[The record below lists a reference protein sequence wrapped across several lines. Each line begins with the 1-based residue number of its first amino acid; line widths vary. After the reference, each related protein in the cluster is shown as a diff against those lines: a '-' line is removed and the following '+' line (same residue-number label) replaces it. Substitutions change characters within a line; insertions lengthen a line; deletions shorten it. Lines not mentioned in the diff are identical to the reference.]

1 MFGGH
6 GVMKVRDMRLR
17 RHGVVA
23 IAVLGLMATAVV
35 PAAAERGGGGGG
47 GGLPGLAKAGAFALD
62 VDVSVLNALPLGVGP
77 LARLRL
83 SGDAGPRYENVLK
96 AEVPPL
102 IEALV
107 LATGA
112 QTKITH
118 GVYSKASARVAT
130 VKLKLLGEL
139 LIKLVKS
146 ECEISSDSVNVAS
159 DIVFADGSVLNGLVS
174 ADMVGLAAR
183 PNSRISVPLVGDLI
197 LNEQKV
203 EKVASAHGNLVTVTV
218 NALHLV
224 LHGILGKGDVTVAQS
239 VCRAGGKNVGKDLKV
254 VSVTNGNDTSNQ
266 IHEGDGDGHGDGGGL
281 LGGVLGGDDNGLL
294 GVNHLLGGG
303 LLNGGV
309 L

>member
-1 MFGGH
+1 
-6 GVMKVRDMRLR
+6 MKVRDMRLR

-35 PAAAERGGGGGG
+35 PASAERGGGGGG
-47 GGLPGLAKAGAFALD
+47 GGGLGGMAKAGAFALD
-62 VDVSVLNALPLGVGP
+62 VDVSVLNALPLDVGP
-77 LARLRL
+77 VARLRL

-112 QTKITH
+112 QTKVTH

-139 LIKLVKS
+139 LVKLVKS
-146 ECEISSDSVNVAS
+146 ECEVSNDTVNVAS
-159 DIVFADGSVLNGLVS
+159 DLVFADGSVLNGLVA
-174 ADMVGLAAR
+174 ADQAALAAR

-197 LNEQKV
+197 LNEQKI
-203 EKVASAHGNLVTVTV
+203 EKTASAHGNQVTVTV

-224 LHGILGKGDVTVAQS
+224 LDGILGKGDVTVAQS
-239 VCRAGGKNVGKDLKV
+239 VCRAGGKNVGKNLKL

-266 IHEGDGDGHGDGGGL
+266 VHEGDGDNNGDGGGL
-281 LGGVLGGDDNGLL
+281 LGGVLGGDDGGLL

-303 LLNGGV
+303 LL
-309 L
+309 

>member
-1 MFGGH
+1 
-6 GVMKVRDMRLR
+6 MKLRDMRLR

-23 IAVLGLMATAVV
+23 IAVLGLMASAVV
-35 PAAAERGGGGGG
+35 PASAERGGGGGLAG
-47 GGLPGLAKAGAFALD
+47 TAKAAAFALD
-62 VDVSVLNALPLGVGP
+62 VDVAVLNALPLDVGP

-96 AEVPPL
+96 ADVPPL
-102 IEALV
+102 VEALV

-112 QTKITH
+112 QTKVTK

-146 ECEISSDSVNVAS
+146 ECEVSSDSVNVES
-159 DIVFADGSVLNGLVS
+159 NLVFADGSVLNGLVA
-174 ADMVGLAAR
+174 ADMLGLAAR
-183 PNSRISVPLVGDLI
+183 PNSRLSVPLVGELI
-197 LNEQKV
+197 LNEQKI
-203 EKVASAHGNLVTVTV
+203 EKTASAHGNQVTVTV

-224 LHGILGKGDVTVAQS
+224 LDGILGKGDITVAQS
-239 VCRAGGKNVGKDLKV
+239 VCRAAGKGVGKDLKV
-254 VSVTNGNDTSNQ
+254 VSITNGNDTSSQ
-266 IHEGDGDGHGDGGGL
+266 VGDDHSGDGGGGL
-281 LGGVLGGDDNGLL
+281 LDGVLGDGGLL

-303 LLNGGV
+303 LLNGA

>member
-1 MFGGH
+1 
-6 GVMKVRDMRLR
+6 MKVRDMRLR
-17 RHGVVA
+17 RHGLVA

-35 PAAAERGGGGGG
+35 PASAERGGGGLGG
-47 GGLPGLAKAGAFALD
+47 VAKAGAFALD
-62 VDVSVLNALPLGVGP
+62 VDVDVLGALPLDVGP

-83 SGDAGPRYENVLK
+83 SGDAGPRYANVLK
-96 AEVPPL
+96 AQVPPL

-112 QTKITH
+112 QTKVTKEI
-118 GVYSKASARVAT
+118 YAKASARVAT

-146 ECEISSDSVNVAS
+146 ECEVSSDTVKVAS
-159 DIVFADGSVLNGLVS
+159 DIVFADGSVLNGLVA

-203 EKVASAHGNLVTVTV
+203 EKNSSPKGSQVTVTV
-218 NALHLV
+218 NALHLA
-224 LHGILGKGDVTVAQS
+224 LDGILGKGDVVVSQS
-239 VCRAGGKNVGKDLKV
+239 VCRASGKGIGKDLKV
-254 VSVTNGNDTSNQ
+254 VSTTNGNDTSDQ
-266 IHEGDGDGHGDGGGL
+266 VDDDDADGNGVPGL
-281 LGGVLGGDDNGLL
+281 LNGILGDNSIIGSS
-294 GVNHLLGGG
+294 NLLGGG
-303 LLNGGV
+303 LLNGA

>member
-1 MFGGH
+1 
-6 GVMKVRDMRLR
+6 MKVRDMRLR

-35 PAAAERGGGGGG
+35 PASAERGGGGLGG
-47 GGLPGLAKAGAFALD
+47 AAKAGAFALD
-62 VDVSVLNALPLGVGP
+62 VDVDVLGALPLDVGP

-83 SGDAGPRYENVLK
+83 SGDAGPRYANVLK
-96 AEVPPL
+96 AQVPPL

-112 QTKITH
+112 QTKVTK

-139 LIKLVKS
+139 LIKLLKS
-146 ECEISSDSVNVAS
+146 GCEVSSDGVNVES
-159 DIVFADGSVLNGLVS
+159 DIVFADGSVLNGLVG
-174 ADMVGLAAR
+174 ADMLALAAR
-183 PNSRISVPLVGDLI
+183 PNSRLSVPLVGDLI
-197 LNEQKV
+197 LNEQKI
-203 EKVASAHGNLVTVTV
+203 EKTSGAHGNQVTVTV

-224 LHGILGKGDVTVAQS
+224 LDGILGKGDVTVAQS
-239 VCRAGGKNVGKDLKV
+239 MCRASGKNVGKDLKI
-254 VSVTNGNDTSNQ
+254 VSTTNGNDTSNQ
-266 IHEGDGDGHGDGGGL
+266 VGAGDDDHDGDGLLDGL
-281 LGGVLGGDDNGLL
+281 LGDGSLL

-303 LLNGGV
+303 LLNGA

>member
-1 MFGGH
+1 MT
-6 GVMKVRDMRLR
+6 VMKVRDMRLR

-35 PAAAERGGGGGG
+35 PASAERGGGGLGG
-47 GGLPGLAKAGAFALD
+47 AAKAGAFALD
-62 VDVSVLNALPLGVGP
+62 VDVDVLGALPLDVGP

-112 QTKITH
+112 QTKVTKEI
-118 GVYSKASARVAT
+118 YSKASARVAT
-130 VKLKLLGEL
+130 VKLHLLGEL

-146 ECEISSDSVNVAS
+146 ECEVSADAVKVGS
-159 DIVFADGSVLNGLVS
+159 DIVFADGSILNGLVG
-174 ADMVGLAAR
+174 ADLLGLTAR
-183 PNSRISVPLVGDLI
+183 PNSRLTVPLIGELI
-197 LNEQKV
+197 LNEQKI
-203 EKVASAHGNLVTVTV
+203 EKHSSSKGSEVTVTV

-224 LHGILGKGDVTVAQS
+224 LDGILGKGDVTVSQS
-239 VCRAGGKNVGKDLKV
+239 VCKASGKGIGKDLKV
-254 VSVTNGNDTSNQ
+254 VSTTNGNDTSDQ
-266 IHEGDGDGHGDGGGL
+266 VDDDDHDDGGGL
-281 LGGVLGGDDNGLL
+281 LDGVIDNVGIL
-294 GVNHLLGGG
+294 NANNLLGGG
-303 LLNGGV
+303 LLNGG

>member
-1 MFGGH
+1 MFGGY

-17 RHGVVA
+17 RHGLVA

-35 PAAAERGGGGGG
+35 PASAERGGGGLGG
-47 GGLPGLAKAGAFALD
+47 AAKAGAFALD
-62 VDVSVLNALPLGVGP
+62 VDVDVLGALPLDVGP

-83 SGDAGPRYENVLK
+83 SGDAGPRYANVLK

-112 QTKITH
+112 QTKVTKEI
-118 GVYSKASARVAT
+118 YSKASARVAT

-146 ECEISSDSVNVAS
+146 ECEVSSDTVKVAS
-159 DIVFADGSVLNGLVS
+159 DIVFADGSVLNGLVA

-183 PNSRISVPLVGDLI
+183 PNSRISVPLIGDLI

-203 EKVASAHGNLVTVTV
+203 EKHSSSKGSEVTVVV
-218 NALHLV
+218 NALHLA
-224 LHGILGKGDVTVAQS
+224 LDGILGHGDVTVSQS
-239 VCRAGGKNVGKDLKV
+239 VCRASGKGIGKDLKV
-254 VSVTNGNDTSNQ
+254 VSTTNGNDTSGQ
-266 IHEGDGDGHGDGGGL
+266 VGDDDDGDGGGL
-281 LGGVLGGDDNGLL
+281 LDGVLGGDAGLL
-294 GVNHLLGGG
+294 NVNHLLGGG
-303 LLNGGV
+303 LLNGA

>member
-1 MFGGH
+1 
-6 GVMKVRDMRLR
+6 MKVRDMRLR

-23 IAVLGLMATAVV
+23 IAVLGLMATAIV
-35 PAAAERGGGGGG
+35 PASAERGGGGGG
-47 GGLPGLAKAGAFALD
+47 GLGGMAKAGAFALD
-62 VDVSVLNALPLGVGP
+62 VDVSVLNALPLDVGP

-83 SGDAGPRYENVLK
+83 SGDAGPRYENVAK

-112 QTKITH
+112 QTKVTH

-146 ECEISSDSVNVAS
+146 ECEVSSDTVNVAS
-159 DIVFADGSVLNGLVS
+159 DIVFADGSVLNGLVA
-174 ADMVGLAAR
+174 ADMLGLAAR
-183 PNSRISVPLVGDLI
+183 PNSRLSVPLIGDLI

-203 EKVASAHGNLVTVTV
+203 EKVASAHGSQVTVTV

-224 LHGILGKGDVTVAQS
+224 LDGILGTGDVTVAQS

-266 IHEGDGDGHGDGGGL
+266 VHEGDGNDDDHGGGL
-281 LGGVLGGDDNGLL
+281 LGGVLGGGDGGLL

-303 LLNGGV
+303 LLNGA

>member
-1 MFGGH
+1 
-6 GVMKVRDMRLR
+6 MKVRDMRLR
-17 RHGVVA
+17 RRGVVA

-47 GGLPGLAKAGAFALD
+47 AGGLGLAKAGAFALD
-62 VDVSVLNALPLGVGP
+62 VDVHVLDALPLDVGP

-83 SGDAGPRYENVLK
+83 SGDAGPRYENVAK
-96 AEVPPL
+96 ADIPPL

-112 QTKITH
+112 QTKVTH

-146 ECEISSDSVNVAS
+146 ECEVSSDTVNVAS
-159 DIVFADGSVLNGLVS
+159 DIVFADGSILNGLVA
-174 ADMVGLAAR
+174 ADQAALAAR
-183 PNSRISVPLVGDLI
+183 PNSRISVPLIGDLI

-203 EKVASAHGNLVTVTV
+203 EKTASAHGNVVTVTV

-224 LHGILGKGDVTVAQS
+224 LDGILGKGDVTVAQS
-239 VCRAGGKNVGKDLKV
+239 MCRAGGKNVGKDLKV
-254 VSVTNGNDTSNQ
+254 VSVTNGHDTSNQ
-266 IHEGDGDGHGDGGGL
+266 VHEGDGDHEGDGGGL
-281 LGGVLGGDDNGLL
+281 LSGVLGGDDGLL

>member
-1 MFGGH
+1 
-6 GVMKVRDMRLR
+6 MKVRDMRLR

-35 PAAAERGGGGGG
+35 PASAERGGGGLGG
-47 GGLPGLAKAGAFALD
+47 AAKAGAFALD
-62 VDVSVLNALPLGVGP
+62 VDVDVLGALPLDVGP

-112 QTKITH
+112 QTKVTKEI
-118 GVYSKASARVAT
+118 YSKASARVAT

-146 ECEISSDSVNVAS
+146 ECEVSSDTVKVAS
-159 DIVFADGSVLNGLVS
+159 DIVFADGSVLNGLVG
-174 ADMVGLAAR
+174 ADMLALAAR
-183 PNSRISVPLVGDLI
+183 PNSRLSVPLIGDLI
-197 LNEQKV
+197 LNEQII
-203 EKVASAHGNLVTVTV
+203 EKHSSSKGSEVTVTV
-218 NALHLV
+218 NALHLA
-224 LHGILGKGDVTVAQS
+224 LDGILGKGDVTVSQS
-239 VCRAGGKNVGKDLKV
+239 VCKASGKGIGKDLKV
-254 VSVTNGNDTSNQ
+254 VSTTNGNDTSDQ
-266 IHEGDGDGHGDGGGL
+266 VGDGEGHDDNGGGL
-281 LGGVLGGDDNGLL
+281 LDGVIDNVGVLNA
-294 GVNHLLGGG
+294 NNLLGGG
-303 LLNGGV
+303 LLNGG